1 MEKSHHPTQKDL
13 DVLISKLNALEV
25 SATDNFQ
32 KSLVGVLKVLA
43 ENQLHSINEFEHLKK
58 AIDLLTLQIFKVER
72 KVDSWSKSSNRF
84 CNLFKNDVKLLAGGH
99 LIKD

>member
-1 MEKSHHPTQKDL
+1 MPGFLMAFLHRLYYVVIKTIHMEKSHHPTQKDL

-32 KSLVGVLKVLA
+32 KSLVGVLKVLS

-72 KVDSWSKSSNRF
+72 KADS
-84 CNLFKNDVKLLAGGH
+84 
-99 LIKD
+99 

>member
-1 MEKSHHPTQKDL
+1 VIEIFDMEKRHHPTQKDL
-13 DVLISKLNALEV
+13 DILISKLNALEA

-32 KSLVGVLKVLA
+32 KSLVGVLKVLV

-72 KVDSWSKSSNRF
+72 KADS
-84 CNLFKNDVKLLAGGH
+84 
-99 LIKD
+99 

>member
-1 MEKSHHPTQKDL
+1 MEKGHHPTQKDF
-13 DVLISKLNALEV
+13 DVLMSKLNALEA

-32 KSLVGVLKVLA
+32 KSLVSVLKALV

-72 KVDSWSKSSNRF
+72 KVDS
-84 CNLFKNDVKLLAGGH
+84 
-99 LIKD
+99 